1 MELFHQKTQ
10 IDFVGNR
17 HKLFAVSGALV
28 AVSLASILFK
38 GFNYGIEFMGGSVI
52 QLTYSTPQSIEQMRS
67 DLAEAGKS
75 EVGVQQFT
83 GTETFSLR
91 MKAEGEGSAQATDEL
106 IAALERARPESKFRV
121 DKKDF
126 VGPAVGK
133 HLYRQALLA
142 ILLSLAGIVVYV
154 AFRFSN
160 LIWGLAGITALGHDV
175 IVLLGLYSLLGSE
188 MNLVLVAAVL
198 TLAGYS
204 INDTIVIFDRMRE
217 KMRLMRKEP
226 LERIINESVNETL
239 SRTFITAFTVFMAVM
254 SLWLVGGSIIRDF
267 AMGMTF
273 GTIIGCYSTI
283 AVASPLV
290 FVFNARPSSA
300 PALAPSGKPEPARTP
315 GNGPTQQRERK
326 RKRN

>member
-160 LIWGLAGITALGHDV
+160 LIWGLAGITALAHDV

-217 KMRLMRKEP
+217 KMRVMRKEP
-226 LERIINESVNETL
+226 LDRIINESVN
-239 SRTFITAFTVFMAVM
+239 
-254 SLWLVGGSIIRDF
+254 
-267 AMGMTF
+267 
-273 GTIIGCYSTI
+273 
-283 AVASPLV
+283 
-290 FVFNARPSSA
+290 
-300 PALAPSGKPEPARTP
+300 
-315 GNGPTQQRERK
+315 
-326 RKRN
+326 

>member
-1 MELFHQKTQ
+1 MELF
-10 IDFVGNR
+10 
-17 HKLFAVSGALV
+17 
-28 AVSLASILFK
+28 
-38 GFNYGIEFMGGSVI
+38 
-52 QLTYSTPQSIEQMRS
+52 STPWWS
-67 DLAEAGKS
+67 
-75 EVGVQQFT
+75 
-83 GTETFSLR
+83 
-91 MKAEGEGSAQATDEL
+91 
-106 IAALERARPESKFRV
+106 
-121 DKKDF
+121 
-126 VGPAVGK
+126 
-133 HLYRQALLA
+133 ALLA
-142 ILLSLAGIVVYV
+142 IILSLAGIVVYV
-154 AFRFSN
+154 AFRFSS

-175 IVLLGLYSLLGSE
+175 IVLLGLYSILGSE

-217 KMRLMRKEP
+217 KMRVMRKEP

-300 PALAPSGKPEPARTP
+300 PAMPPSGKPEPARTDADNP
-315 GNGPTQQRERK
+315 SQRREKK
-326 RKRN
+326 RRR